1 MSTKAQTTRPP
12 QPPKRKAPPI
22 TSPQLAQASAHPI
35 RVKLMAALTMR
46 TASPREL
53 AKELDEKLNLVSY
66 HLNQLETLGC
76 VELVKVVGAA
86 GGRVGEHIYRG
97 VRRPYMSIEAWNGLT
112 DLAKHG
118 WVMTTMRLIT
128 EDVEK
133 AMNHGTFLD
142 PDDNHLTRSPMVV
155 DVKGWAETL
164 EVLDRTVEDLIE
176 IEGRAAVRLKGS
188 TEGEIFQKV
197 EILHFRS
204 PTRV

>member
-1 MSTKAQTTRPP
+1 
-12 QPPKRKAPPI
+12 
-22 TSPQLAQASAHPI
+22 
-35 RVKLMAALTMR
+35 MAALTMK

-53 AKELDEKLNLVSY
+53 ADEIDEKLNNVCY
-66 HLNQLETLGC
+66 HLNQLAKLGC
-76 VELVKVVGAA
+76 VELVEVVDAA

-112 DLAKHG
+112 EHAKHR

-128 EDVEK
+128 EDIEK
-133 AMNHGTFLD
+133 AMNKGTFLD

-164 EVLDRTVEDLIE
+164 EILERAVADLIE
-176 IEGRAAVRLKGS
+176 VEARSAVRLQGS

-204 PTRV
+204 PVRV

>member
-12 QPPKRKAPPI
+12 RPPQRKAPPI

-35 RVKLMAALTMR
+35 RVKLMAALTMM

-53 AKELDEKLNLVSY
+53 ADEIDEKLNNVCY
-66 HLNQLETLGC
+66 HLNQLAKLGC
-76 VELVKVVGAA
+76 VELVEVVDAA

-112 DLAKHG
+112 EHAKHR

-128 EDVEK
+128 EDIEK
-133 AMNHGTFLD
+133 AMNKGTFLD

-164 EVLDRTVEDLIE
+164 EILERAVADLIE
-176 IEGRAAVRLKGS
+176 VEARSAVRLQGS

-204 PTRV
+204 PVRV

>member
-12 QPPKRKAPPI
+12 RPPQRKAPPI

-35 RVKLMAALTMR
+35 RVKLMAALTMK

-53 AKELDEKLNLVSY
+53 ADEIDEKLNNVCY
-66 HLNQLETLGC
+66 HLNQLAKLGC
-76 VELVKVVGAA
+76 VELVEVVDAA

-112 DLAKHG
+112 EHAKHR

-128 EDVEK
+128 EDIEK
-133 AMNHGTFLD
+133 AMNKGTFLD

-164 EVLDRTVEDLIE
+164 EILERAVADLIE
-176 IEGRAAVRLKGS
+176 VEARSAVRLQGS

-204 PTRV
+204 PVRV